1 MAHRTREEVL
11 SILQKDW
18 AEYVQRFRCMS
29 SESQSSFLV
38 EQGYA
43 RFADLLSHIVAW
55 WEVGYQSV
63 EKYLTEPSS
72 QPRKYDV
79 NAFNAEA
86 VAKVAGLSEDEVV
99 ASFEKMRLFSI
110 DFVKQLPNTAFEND
124 KVVNQLDMELAGHL
138 NEHRIPE
145 KE

>member
-1 MAHRTREEVL
+1 MAHRTRQEVL
-11 SILQKDW
+11 DILQKDW
-18 AEYVQRFRCMS
+18 AEYVQKFRGLP
-29 SESQSSFLV
+29 SESQSTFLV
-38 EQGYA
+38 KQGYA

-55 WEVGYQSV
+55 WDVGYQSV
-63 EKYLTEPSS
+63 ERYLTEPSF

-86 VAKVAGLSEDEVV
+86 VAEAAGRSEDEVV
-99 ASFEKMRLFSI
+99 AAFEKMRLFLI
-110 DFVKQLPNTAFEND
+110 DFVKRLPDIAFENE
-124 KVVNQLDMELAGHL
+124 KVVNQLNLEFAGHL